1 MSTESRIL
9 VEKSDHVALVTIDHP
24 PVNALNLE
32 TAQQFEA
39 VVNQLEA
46 DDEVRAVIL
55 TGAGEKSFSAGF
67 DVSDAANG
75 PAIGSLVR
83 ALWTRLDRFPKP
95 LIAALNGHA
104 LGGGL
109 ELALCCHFRLAAD
122 RPGIKIGLTELN
134 LGLIPGW
141 GGTQRL
147 ARWVGHRT
155 AVEMILLSQVLSPQ
169 EAQGAQ
175 LVNQV
180 VSPDQLIAQAGELA
194 GRLAAAGGEPRLL
207 GLWPDDPARLK
218 AAAERSLGDCDLTLV
233 SGGSSVGSRDYTAG
247 VFLSLPGARLLVHGV
262 AVSPGKP
269 FLWVQAGG
277 HHFLGLP
284 GQVASCLVAFH
295 LLAEPLL
302 ERLQGRPAEP
312 FARFPR
318 LAATLSRPLP
328 SAPGREE
335 YVRVRVRA
343 EGGDHL
349 AEPVFGKSGLL
360 TTLIKGHGLVR
371 VPATREGFYAGDRVE
386 VLLFPG

>member
-9 VEKSDHVALVTIDHP
+9 MEKSDHVALVTIDHP

-180 VSPDQLIAQAGELA
+180 VPPDQLIAQAGELA
-194 GRLAAAGGEPRLL
+194 GRLAQRPPQAMGHLLQVMAQGLYEGLPAGLAAEE
-207 GLWPDDPARLK
+207 AALK
-218 AAAERSLGDCDLTLV
+218 AMRGGKERAQGFAD
-233 SGGSSVGSRDYTAG
+233 
-247 VFLSLPGARLLVHGV
+247 FLDKDK
-262 AVSPGKP
+262 GK
-269 FLWVQAGG
+269 G
-277 HHFLGLP
+277 
-284 GQVASCLVAFH
+284 
-295 LLAEPLL
+295 
-302 ERLQGRPAEP
+302 
-312 FARFPR
+312 
-318 LAATLSRPLP
+318 
-328 SAPGREE
+328 
-335 YVRVRVRA
+335 
-343 EGGDHL
+343 
-349 AEPVFGKSGLL
+349 
-360 TTLIKGHGLVR
+360 
-371 VPATREGFYAGDRVE
+371 
-386 VLLFPG
+386 